1 MNAPAPAPAACFSR
15 SYSGARSAFLA
26 ACATAGAELRSH
38 RHPLAGP
45 DGAPLFLD
53 EARLGPPDARR
64 ILFLASG
71 THGIEGFCGS
81 GIQTFL
87 LRSGVARRLPAGTAL
102 VLVHAV
108 NPYGFAWLRRVNED
122 NVDLNRNFL
131 DHRESHPENPDYDGL
146 YAALN
151 PECLDEGTLG
161 ASLAALRAFESER
174 GSAASY
180 RALSGG
186 QYRHP
191 RGVQYG
197 GREPAW
203 SNRVLRGVW
212 ERHAAGAEL
221 AVYVDLHSG
230 LGPSGVGL
238 LLQTAPKE
246 SVAARL
252 AAALWEGVIRAEPAP
267 GSDAALASG
276 LIGPAFVAACAP
288 AAATGLVLEFGTR
301 DMLQVV
307 LAVQADNWLQHYGT
321 RDSAEGRAIGERMR
335 AAFFLEEDDWK
346 EKVCRRAEE
355 VVERALAG
363 MPAFDVAPR
372 ETVAGPRV
380 RPARPAD
387 AEVLAGFNL
396 AMARETEG
404 LALDPGT
411 VRTAV
416 SAFLADPARG
426 RWLVVES
433 AGEIAA
439 ALMLTYEWSD
449 WRGGFFWWIQNVY
462 VRPSERRRGHYRRL
476 HDQVRSLAARDPE
489 VCGLRLYVE
498 HENAAAQATYCA
510 LGMAETHY
518 RVYEELLAR

>member
-1 MNAPAPAPAACFSR
+1 M
-15 SYSGARSAFLA
+15 
-26 ACATAGAELRSH
+26 
-38 RHPLAGP
+38 
-45 DGAPLFLD
+45 
-53 EARLGPPDARR
+53 
-64 ILFLASG
+64 
-71 THGIEGFCGS
+71 
-81 GIQTFL
+81 
-87 LRSGVARRLPAGTAL
+87 
-102 VLVHAV
+102 
-108 NPYGFAWLRRVNED
+108 
-122 NVDLNRNFL
+122 
-131 DHRESHPENPDYDGL
+131 
-146 YAALN
+146 
-151 PECLDEGTLG
+151 
-161 ASLAALRAFESER
+161 
-174 GSAASY
+174 
-180 RALSGG
+180 
-186 QYRHP
+186 
-191 RGVQYG
+191 QYG
-197 GREPAW
+197 GRQPAW

-212 ERHAAGAEL
+212 EPHAAGAEL

-288 AAATGLVLEFGTR
+288 AASTGLVLEFGTR
-301 DMLQVV
+301 DMLQVM
-307 LAVQADNWLQHYGT
+307 LAVQADNWLQHHGR
-321 RDSAEGRAIGERMR
+321 RDSAEGRAISERMR

-363 MPAFDVAPR
+363 MATFDVRPAKTAA
-372 ETVAGPRV
+372 EPRV
-380 RPARPAD
+380 RPARAGD

-404 LALDPGT
+404 LALDRGT
-411 VRTAV
+411 VRAAV
-416 SAFLADPARG
+416 AAFLADPARG
-426 RWLVVES
+426 RWFVVEC

-476 HDQVRSLAARDPE
+476 YDHVRTLAARDPQ

-498 HENAAAQATYCA
+498 HENTAAQATYRA
-510 LGMAETHY
+510 LGMGETHY